1 MGSSSPT
8 RDWTHALFL
17 GAQSL
22 SHWTTREVPVI
33 HGPFDG
39 LKYPLSSS
47 CMHAKSLQSYLTLC
61 DTMDYSPPG
70 SSVHEDSPVKN
81 TGVGFH
87 ALLQGIFLTPVVTQ
101 VQKSE
106 NSILGNCIH
115 ILPWLPSFRGN
126 LVSNNRGLWRTKTE
140 QAWWEKATYH
150 VCILGWCLQ
159 RSTESLQKQ
168 NRARLD
174 RRMAL
179 EREERQFSHWQGHD
193 SGKVCFNYS
202 RSDTGGSQHWG
213 AWDTRSLKTLWRG
226 VPSISHSI
234 FLYSIEGPGIPAASK
249 PYGRGV
255 PSISHSIFLYNNPS
269 PKSPFTFSFFGN
281 FPKSYGMML

>member
-1 MGSSSPT
+1 MKDLWVWHMGSSSLT

-106 NSILGNCIH
+106 NSSYSYFLLMNHNLLLKSDPVMLLVQSVYVGGKKQTNLT
-115 ILPWLPSFRGN
+115 LPFINIVISTAKWEHLKMNKKWSKLFCQKTN
-126 LVSNNRGLWRTKTE
+126 LL
-140 QAWWEKATYH
+140 
-150 VCILGWCLQ
+150 
-159 RSTESLQKQ
+159 
-168 NRARLD
+168 
-174 RRMAL
+174 L
-179 EREERQFSHWQGHD
+179 ENEG
-193 SGKVCFNYS
+193 
-202 RSDTGGSQHWG
+202 
-213 AWDTRSLKTLWRG
+213 
-226 VPSISHSI
+226 
-234 FLYSIEGPGIPAASK
+234 FL
-249 PYGRGV
+249 
-255 PSISHSIFLYNNPS
+255 
-269 PKSPFTFSFFGN
+269 
-281 FPKSYGMML
+281 